1 MRRSR
6 VVMLFLLATLILGLV
21 APSAGAVAEHS
32 RFHGLYFPA
41 GMDGTGTDCPDP
53 YVWNEMPP
61 MCVMAPGTQTVLPD
75 GRVLL
80 HDIGLYEL
88 ALAWKPDGAV
98 EPRKTGYDL
107 VIADAILDDT
117 FSGPTWGTWNLWSF
131 GADLADPADDF
142 LMFSGI
148 FFGRFKD
155 GIPGVHY
162 FGAGTGAF
170 DGEHMG
176 GIIRRAPNADG
187 WNMFGH
193 IIEQG

>member
-6 VVMLFLLATLILGLV
+6 VAMLFLLAALILGLL
-21 APSAGAVAEHS
+21 APAAGAVAEHS

-41 GMDGTGTDCPDP
+41 GMEGTNTDCP
-53 YVWNEMPP
+53 YTWQEMPP
-61 MCVMAPGTQTVLPD
+61 MCIMAAGSQAVLPD
-75 GRVLL
+75 GRLL
-80 HDIGLYEL
+80 IRDIELYEL
-88 ALAWKPDGAV
+88 ALAWRGSGAV

-107 VIADAILDDT
+107 VIADAILDNT

-131 GADLADPADDF
+131 GADLENPADDF
-142 LMFSGI
+142 VMFSGI
-148 FFGRFKD
+148 FFGRFKN

-162 FGAGTGAF
+162 FGAGTGVY
-170 DGEHMG
+170 DGQHMG

>member
-75 GRVLL
+75 GRVLIR
-80 HDIGLYEL
+80 DIELYEL
-88 ALAWKPDGAV
+88 ALAWKSNGAV

-131 GADLADPADDF
+131 GADLADPADDI

-148 FFGRFKD
+148 FFGRFKN

-162 FGAGTGAF
+162 FGAGTGTY
-170 DGEHMG
+170 DGQHMG
-176 GIIRRAPNADG
+176 GIIRRAPNASG